1 MTKIKIEKIERDSGK
16 AILVVTEID
25 TAAGLKGAKVWL
37 PKSQTRQ
44 IDATTAEIPDWL
56 AAAKLREWA
65 EYRGIPASAV
75 YSFVA

>member
-16 AILVVTEID
+16 AILVVT
-25 TAAGLKGAKVWL
+25 
-37 PKSQTRQ
+37 
-44 IDATTAEIPDWL
+44 EIPDWL